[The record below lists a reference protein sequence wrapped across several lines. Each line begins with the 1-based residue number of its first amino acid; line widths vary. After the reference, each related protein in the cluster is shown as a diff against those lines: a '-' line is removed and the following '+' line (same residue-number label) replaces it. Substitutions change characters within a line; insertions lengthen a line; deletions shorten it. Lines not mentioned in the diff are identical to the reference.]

1 MGVVLGQP
9 GLTWPEEALS
19 RAALV
24 LPGPQSLWRGW
35 DSGLGSAQ
43 LEEALVGVGFRPGT
57 SVAGRGPGFW
67 NNFLMLRTLDIMIGK

>member
-1 MGVVLGQP
+1 MGVVLGPP